1 MFLATSKGLMGASK
15 VKALFEDGAGFV
27 HADSSLSS

>member
-1 MFLATSKGLMGASK
+1 MGASK